1 MAMRGNTMVCTY
13 NNQIYR
19 YSEREITKDGGKK
32 IDCCGVEVSYGG
44 GSVEFDWRGIMGAG

>member
-1 MAMRGNTMVCTY
+1 MVCTY